1 MIISAIRILTKKN
14 KFILF
19 GLPLCIFL
27 ISILEILGIGLIFP
41 IVAFIVEPESISLIK
56 KYDNFNLLSNKTDVE
71 IITLV
76 LGITLLVFFCKGILN
91 ILVLKLQYNYIF
103 NKLLELS
110 SNLLRNYI
118 TKKYDFFLKRKISHL
133 ISNILVQVPE
143 VIYNFFQ
150 PLMLLISEITLI
162 ILILIFLTFLNFKI
176 ILICAIFVL
185 FAFVFYFF
193 TSKKIERFGLLRI
206 ENEKQKTQWVQQPL
220 HGIKETIVH
229 NKKDF
234 FYKKYLNHETKS
246 INILKKYFLFLD
258 LPKITLEFFAI
269 LTFITIIFVFRNS
282 ELKSLIPTI
291 ATFGFAS
298 YRILPSINR
307 IINSL
312 QRINFSTKALNEV
325 IKDFSMSSLKNE
337 NKNKIKFK
345 KNILLKNINFK
356 YKNNFVLKN
365 LNLRIKKN
373 TFIGI
378 CGKSGSGKTTLANV
392 LLGLLSPSKGNIFV
406 DANKIDK
413 NNLRNFQNIL
423 SYVPQNV
430 FLFNGSI
437 QENISMEN
445 KNENVDK
452 KKLNNVIKL
461 SKLNEF
467 IKNLRGK
474 YKSKIGEDGINISGG
489 QKQRIGIARALY
501 RSPDIIILD
510 ESTNSL
516 DKKTENEIIKYLKKL
531 SNTKTVILISHNTE
545 AIKHCDEIYELKN
558 LKLSKKSNNY

>member
-1 MIISAIRILTKKN
+1 MILSAVKLLTKKN
-14 KFILF
+14 KFILLA
-19 GLPLCIFL
+19 LPLCIFL
-27 ISILEILGIGLIFP
+27 ISMLEILGIGLIFP
-41 IVAFIVEPESISLIK
+41 IVAFIVEPESINLIK
-56 KYDNFNLLSNKTDVE
+56 KYDHFNFLSNKDDVE
-71 IITLV
+71 IITLILV
-76 LGITLLVFFCKGILN
+76 ITLSVFFIKSVLN
-91 ILVLKLQYNYIF
+91 IFFLRLQYNYIF

-118 TKKYDFFLKRKISHL
+118 TKKYNFFLKRKISHL

-150 PLMLLISEITLI
+150 PLMLLISDLTLI

-176 ILICAIFVL
+176 IIICTIFFL
-185 FAFVFYFF
+185 FAFIFYFI
-193 TSKKIERFGLLRI
+193 TSAKIKKFGLIRI

-220 HGIKETIVH
+220 NGIKETIVH
-229 NKKDF
+229 NKNDF

-258 LPKITLEFFAI
+258 LPKITLEFFAVF
-269 LTFITIIFVFRNS
+269 TFITIIFIFRNS

-298 YRILPSINR
+298 YRVLPSMNR

-325 IKDFSMSSLKNE
+325 IKDFSISSFKNN

-345 KNILLKNINFK
+345 KNIILRNINFK
-356 YKNNFVLKN
+356 YKSNFVLKN
-365 LNLRIKKN
+365 LNLKIKKN

-378 CGKSGSGKTTLANV
+378 CGKSGTGKTTLANV
-392 LLGLLSPSKGNIFV
+392 LLGLLAPSKGNIYV
-406 DANKIDK
+406 DTNKIVK

-445 KNENVDK
+445 KLENIDK

-461 SKLNEF
+461 SKLNDF
-467 IKNLRGK
+467 INSLHGN

-531 SNTKTVILISHNTE
+531 SLTKTIILISHNTE
-545 AIKHCDEIYELKN
+545 AIKYCDEIYELKN
-558 LKLSKKSNNY
+558 SKLMKKSNNY